1 MTGLSDTPA
10 GDVLTDRGTEDTKV
24 GRTYQFDAS
33 TKPQKAALQELGGL
47 WGGGAT
53 LLSPRNGKRPFRL
66 KGQQDLL
73 GDMSVVQFEATPL
86 VATRPGPGRDY
97 HAGTLSVTVTLKGSV
112 QLVVGGNSF
121 RLRPGDAAIY
131 HPKYLYHLNIL
142 EPSQQI
148 RATIP
153 YGVAGDSILDR
164 IVVEKV
170 AGHTPQAQLLT
181 SQLKTLCEALSKRQR
196 ANALHL
202 SRGLGG
208 FLTGILEPEPALETR
223 MDPHFFKRLAILN
236 FVEDNLTSG
245 TLTPS
250 FLADRFA
257 VSRAT
262 LYRIFQDLGV
272 WEAIAVRS
280 GKYRKI
286 QLSDENFSGV
296 VKFSRQDL
304 NTEFLGFSGQ
314 HQVVLETL
322 QAAQLELQALEIGGH
337 SQLRL
342 MALDLVMLGERD
354 VRLVL
359 ELQPDCTHFTLV
371 GASGPFRFDRL
382 AAIREFP
389 EPTLSE
395 EQTVSA
401 LEEGVGAE
409 QISIHQDSYLALSEL
424 DLRVLVAE
432 VREVLQQDIQGSTR
446 WFALFHQP
454 FSQAAANG

>member
-53 LLSPRNGKRPFRL
+53 LLSPGNGKRPFRL

-112 QLVVGGNSF
+112 QLVVGGNSV

-262 LYRIFQDLGV
+262 LYRIFQDLGG
-272 WEAIAVRS
+272 IA
-280 GKYRKI
+280 
-286 QLSDENFSGV
+286 N
-296 VKFSRQDL
+296 
-304 NTEFLGFSGQ
+304 
-314 HQVVLETL
+314 HVVLRRL
-322 QAAQLELQALEIGGH
+322 DACYAALLKTGGAPGAVCEIADRFGFYDAAHFAHRFKHYFGQ
-337 SQLRL
+337 SPKRI
-342 MALDLVMLGERD
+342 ADLG
-354 VRLVL
+354 
-359 ELQPDCTHFTLV
+359 
-371 GASGPFRFDRL
+371 
-382 AAIREFP
+382 
-389 EPTLSE
+389 
-395 EQTVSA
+395 
-401 LEEGVGAE
+401 
-409 QISIHQDSYLALSEL
+409 
-424 DLRVLVAE
+424 
-432 VREVLQQDIQGSTR
+432 R
-446 WFALFHQP
+446 WTNYAD
-454 FSQAAANG
+454 AAARLPDPTHRLPDPQNWAA